1 MPLLWL
7 AAALRFFRLDAQSF
21 WNDEGNSARL
31 AERSVRLI
39 VEGAAGDVH
48 PPLYYLMLAFW
59 RRLLGDS
66 EFALRALSA
75 FAGILLVAGILAL
88 GRLWVARLR
97 DGRAR
102 AAVPLFAA
110 LFAAMHPALIYYSQE
125 TRMYMLL
132 GLWAVLSSL
141 LLARLLPH
149 LRQPPDKKLLLWGS
163 GYLLV
168 TVAGLYTH
176 YFYPAILLT
185 QNITALIY
193 LLRSQ
198 REHSSRHTPHPH
210 TPTPLHRYIRWALLM
225 LSALLLYLP
234 WLPIFLRQT
243 AGRAADPFTAA
254 EFLSGAARWLVLGET
269 IPPDAPWIW
278 LPVTAALLLALLGA
292 LPTQSPIPNLPTLTT
307 LLPLLLILLL
317 GATRP
322 AYYKFMIIAPP
333 FLALLAA
340 RGFVRASFWARP
352 VATPVKWVLR
362 AAIGLL
368 LVLVLWGSAR
378 SMQNLYFE
386 PAFARADYRGIAARI
401 DREAHP
407 DAGVILNAAN
417 QWEVFTYYHRDGAP
431 VYPLPRGRPDA
442 QRIENEL
449 EQITARHDRLYALF
463 WGEAER
469 DPQRLVER
477 WLDAHAFKARE
488 EWVGD
493 VRFVTYAVPPE
504 PAAVPAAR
512 ANAVFGDHITLTGY
526 TVRPTDVAPGDIV
539 QVTLFWHTSQALET
553 RYKVFLHLIPEQ
565 GGPPLAQRDA
575 EPGGN
580 LAPTTTWQ
588 AQETVIDNHGL
599 LIPGDVAPG
608 RYRLTVGLYP
618 LDNPTAR
625 LPVSWTAQGQD
636 VPESGDT
643 FPLPSITVR

>member
-88 GRLWVARLR
+88 ARLWVARLR

-110 LFAAMHPALIYYSQE
+110 LFAAIHPALIYYSQE

-141 LLARLLPH
+141 LLARLLSH
-149 LRQPPDKKLLLWGS
+149 LRQPPDRKLLLWGS

-176 YFYPAILLT
+176 YFYPAVLLS
-185 QNITALIY
+185 QNITVLIY
-193 LLRSQ
+193 LLRSHRQ
-198 REHSSRHTPHPH
+198 HTAHPH
-210 TPTPLHRYIRWALLM
+210 TLTPLHPYTRWVLLM

-243 AGRAADPFTAA
+243 GGRAADPFTAS
-254 EFLSGAARWLVLGET
+254 EFLSGAARWLILGET
-269 IPPDAPWIW
+269 IPLDAPWLW
-278 LPVTAALLLALLGA
+278 LPITAALLLTVLGA
-292 LPTQSPIPNLPTLTT
+292 LPTQSPISNLPTLTS
-307 LLPLLLILLL
+307 LLPPLLILLL

-322 AYYKFMIIAPP
+322 AYYKFMIIVPP
-333 FLALLAA
+333 FLVLLAA
-340 RGFVRASFWARP
+340 RGFVRASFLARP
-352 VATPVKWVLR
+352 VGTPVKWVLR

-378 SMQNLYFE
+378 SLQNLYFE

-431 VYPLPRGRPDA
+431 VYPLPRGQPDA

-504 PAAVPAAR
+504 PATAPDAR
-512 ANAVFGDHITLTGY
+512 ADAVFGDHITLTGY
-526 TVRPTDVAPGDIV
+526 TVRPTDIAPGDIV
-539 QVTLFWHTSQALET
+539 QVTLFWQTSQALET
-553 RYKVFLHLIPEQ
+553 RYKVFLHLTPEQ

-588 AQETVIDNHGL
+588 TQETVIDNHGL

-608 RYRLTVGLYP
+608 RYHLTVGLYP
-618 LDNPTAR
+618 LDEPTAR
-625 LPVSWTAQGQD
+625 LPVSWTPQGQD
-636 VPESGDT
+636 VRESGDT
-643 FPLPSITVR
+643 YPLPNITVR